1 MKIKLFRNLIGHI
14 MFFYSSLFS
23 EELHQGV
30 YMTSWVAG
38 SQKGTKLLEKV
49 KENNLDAIVIDMKD
63 ATGYVVYDSNVD
75 LVEKIGSEEI
85 RIKDKN

>member
-1 MKIKLFRNLIGHI
+1 
-14 MFFYSSLFS
+14 
-23 EELHQGV
+23 
-30 YMTSWVAG
+30 MTSWVAG
-38 SQKGTKLLEKV
+38 SQKGTNLLEKV

-85 RIKDKN
+85 RVKDIKL